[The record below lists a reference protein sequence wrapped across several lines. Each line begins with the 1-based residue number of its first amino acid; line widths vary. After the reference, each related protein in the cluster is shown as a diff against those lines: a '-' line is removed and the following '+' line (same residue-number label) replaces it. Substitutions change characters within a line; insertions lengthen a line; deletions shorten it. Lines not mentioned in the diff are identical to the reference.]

1 MDEIKELKERIEF
14 LENKYRELVD
24 EYIDFTCMCNK
35 PIHFHLLKDENEIKE
50 NLLNRIND

>member
-14 LENKYRELVD
+14 LETKYKELVD
-24 EYIDFTCMCNK
+24 EYMDFTCMCNK
-35 PIHFHLLKDENEIKE
+35 PVHFHLFKDENEIKE